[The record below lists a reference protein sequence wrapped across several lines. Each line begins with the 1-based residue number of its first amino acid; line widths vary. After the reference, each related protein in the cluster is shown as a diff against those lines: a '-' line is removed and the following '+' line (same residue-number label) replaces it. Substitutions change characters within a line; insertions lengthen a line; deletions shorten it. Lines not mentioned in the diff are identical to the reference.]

1 MQQEHGGNLRHLARQ
16 AGIPEDALLD
26 FSANLNP
33 LGPPEWYRALI
44 NASLHETQH
53 YPDPEYLALREAAAE
68 RYGTGIEEIL
78 PGNGS
83 SELIHLLPRLFL
95 SSRAVIMAPAY
106 SEYALACRAAG
117 LMIKKVLLKEETG
130 FKFQPGLLEPVLRT
144 NDLVFIGQPNNP
156 TGSLCDADA
165 LRALAL
171 RHPSVTF
178 VMDEAFAD
186 FVEGMDSLTKR
197 RPVNVLVMLSLTK
210 FFAMPGLRL
219 GCAIGEPAIIR
230 RMKELLPPWSVNTLA
245 QAIGVEALKDKS
257 YAEHTRQYVRD
268 QRETLTT
275 ELRAIDGLTVYT
287 GEANFVLV
295 RIDSGKVKAQQL
307 AGELLKKGIAI
318 RLCENFDGLDSRFF
332 RVAVRTGDE
341 NSRLCDAV
349 RTALGGVPQQKTKKK
364 TPAIMFQGTSSNA
377 GKSILT
383 AALCRILLQDG
394 YSVAPFKSQNMSLNS
409 FVTDQGGEMGRA
421 QVVQAQACRIAADVR
436 MNPILLKPN
445 SDTGSQVIVLGKP
458 VGNMNVDAYIHY
470 KTDIFATVKE
480 TYDSL
485 AAEHDVIVLEGAG
498 SPAEVNLKRHD
509 IVNMR
514 MARYAKSPVLLVGD
528 IDRGGVF
535 ASFIGTMAV
544 LAQWERSLI
553 AGFVINR
560 FRGKSSLLQDA
571 IEYLERYTGR
581 PSCGVVPYI
590 HTLGL
595 PEEDSVSFKNAPGGV
610 LPGIDDKVEIAL
622 IDLPHISN
630 FTDFDAF
637 RIEPDVQLRVV
648 RSLQET
654 GSPDAVM
661 IPGSKNVMA
670 DLEYLKNSG
679 LAEKIREL
687 AGAGKTE
694 IIGIC
699 GGFQMLGKT
708 IADPDGIESKT
719 KSISG
724 LGLLPVTTRLAREK
738 ILKLVQARH
747 VSSGLTVKGYEIHH
761 GQTDSGGLADRF
773 IRQDGEV
780 TGVQSAKGLVWGTY
794 LHGVFDADEFRR
806 WFIDGLRK
814 RRGRKP
820 IGSVQAVYDIDAALD
835 RLAGVVR
842 ENIPV
847 SAIYRMMGLR

>member
-1 MQQEHGGNLRHLARQ
+1 MKQEHGGNLRHLATQ
-16 AGIPEDALLD
+16 AGIPEDVLLD

-44 NASLHETQH
+44 NSRLHETLH
-53 YPDPEYLALREAAAE
+53 YPDPECLALREAAKE
-68 RYGTGIEEIL
+68 RYGTGIEEVL

-83 SELIHLLPRLFL
+83 SELIHLLPRLFP

-106 SEYALACRAAG
+106 SEYTLACKRAG
-117 LMIKKVLLKEETG
+117 MMIEKVILKEETG
-130 FKFQPGLLEPVLRT
+130 FKFQPGLLEPVLRK

-156 TGSLCDADA
+156 TGEICDADA
-165 LRALAL
+165 LRELAL

-186 FVEGMDSLTKR
+186 FVVEMDSLTKR
-197 RPVNVLVMLSLTK
+197 RPANVLVMLSLTK
-210 FFAMPGLRL
+210 FYAMPGLRL

-245 QAIGVEALKDKS
+245 QAVGVAALKDKS
-257 YAEHTRQYVRD
+257 YAEHTRKYVRE
-268 QRETLTT
+268 QREALTH
-275 ELRAIDGLTVYT
+275 ELQDIDGLTVYT

-295 RIDSGKVKAQQL
+295 RIDKKKMQAHQL
-307 AGELLKKGIAI
+307 AEELLKKGIAI
-318 RLCENFDGLDSRFF
+318 RLCDNFDGLDSRFF

-341 NSRLCDAV
+341 NARFCDAI
-349 RTALGGVPQQKTKKK
+349 RTVLRASPPKKAKKK
-364 TPAIMFQGTSSNA
+364 TPAIMLQGTSSNA

-383 AALCRILLQDG
+383 AAFCRILLQDG

-409 FVTDQGGEMGRA
+409 FVTEEGGEMGRA

-445 SDTGSQVIVLGKP
+445 SDCGSQVIVLGKP
-458 VGNMNVDAYIHY
+458 VGNMDVDAYIHY
-470 KTDIFATVKE
+470 KTDVFATVKE
-480 TYDSL
+480 TYDAL
-485 AAEHDVIVLEGAG
+485 AAEHDVMVLEGAG
-498 SPAEVNLKRHD
+498 SPAEVNLKHHD

-544 LAQWERSLI
+544 LAQWERALI

-560 FRGKSSLLQDA
+560 FRGQSSLLQDA
-571 IEYLERYTGR
+571 VEYLERYTGR
-581 PSCGVVPYI
+581 PSLGLIPYI

-595 PEEDSVSFKNAPGGV
+595 PEEDSVSFKNAPGIV
-610 LPGIDDKVEIAL
+610 LPGADDKVEIAL

-630 FTDFDAF
+630 FTDFDAL

-654 GSPDAVM
+654 GSPDAVI
-661 IPGSKNVMA
+661 IPGSKNVIA

-687 AGAGKTE
+687 TGAGKTE
-694 IIGIC
+694 IVGIC
-699 GGFQMLGKT
+699 GGFQMLGKA
-708 IADPDGIESKT
+708 IADPDSIESKT

-724 LGLLPVTTRLAREK
+724 LGLLPVATTLAREK
-738 ILKLVQARH
+738 ILQLVVTKH
-747 VSSGLTVKGYEIHH
+747 VPSGLTVKGYEIHH
-761 GQTDSGGLADRF
+761 GQTNGGGLADLF
-773 IRQDGEV
+773 ITKDGGV
-780 TGVQSAKGLVWGTY
+780 TGVQSANGLIWGTY

-820 IGSVQAVYDIDAALD
+820 LGSIQAVYDIDAALD
-835 RLAGVVR
+835 RLADIVR
-842 ENIPV
+842 ENIQF